1 MTSLPPPDLRARV
14 LDAVA
19 SEPVP
24 TQPVG
29 TRRRAIHLVIGFGVM
44 LALFAKTGL
53 RFHARPPGYVL
64 ALALCW
70 IPIAAVATWAGV
82 TSGRSMLGRPLAW
95 RAAVIALTPVA
106 MMATW
111 FGVALAW
118 PAMFQD
124 HSTFTRIEICNG
136 ATMLFAIGPFISFLV
151 VRRRSDPVNP
161 RLTGAAIGTAAAAWA
176 AVVLHMVCGYTSL
189 EHMLFGHVLPVCL
202 LAGVG
207 ALLAARTVAIRAK
220 TG

>member
-1 MTSLPPPDLRARV
+1 VSALPPDLRSRV
-14 LDAVA
+14 LAAVET
-19 SEPVP
+19 EPVP
-24 TQPVG
+24 TRAVG
-29 TRRRAIHLVIGFGVM
+29 NRRRAIYVAIGFGVM
-44 LALFAKTGL
+44 LLLFAGRGL
-53 RFHARPPGYVL
+53 RMHERPPGYVL

-70 IPIAAVATWAGV
+70 VPIAVVATWAGV

-95 RAAVIALTPVA
+95 RVAVIALTPVA

-118 PAMFQD
+118 PQMFHD
-124 HSTFTRIEICNG
+124 HSTFQRIEICNG
-136 ATMLFAIGPFISFLV
+136 GTLLFALGPFVSFLAL
-151 VRRRSDPVNP
+151 RRRTDPVSP

-176 AVVLHMVCGYTSL
+176 AVVLHLMCGYTSL
-189 EHMLFGHVLPVCL
+189 DHMLFGHVLPVSI